1 MKKLL
6 MALVVI
12 LVLVV
17 SALGVLQ
24 FQKSKKDSGGQ
35 QNPSPSPSPSSV
47 VKIEGTNL
55 AITLQNKV
63 VTSQEN
69 LPVLYLPQAGS
80 IVEGQTV
87 EDKEIIFATKLASL
101 LTKTDFQPRAI
112 RIISAREIV
121 VYDAFQKIAVTTSE
135 KEADLQVDSLQQT
148 LAATKISEASL
159 RVDGDKITKIDLRFE
174 KPVITFK

>member
-6 MALVVI
+6 MAIVVI

-24 FQKSKKDSGGQ
+24 LQKSKKVSGGQ
-35 QNPSPSPSPSSV
+35 QNPTPSPSSV

>member
-6 MALVVI
+6 MAQVVI
-12 LVLVV
+12 LVFVM

-24 FQKSKKDSGGQ
+24 LQKSKKVSPGQ
-35 QNPSPSPSPSSV
+35 QNPSPSPSPV

-55 AITLQNKV
+55 TITLQNKV

-69 LPVLYLPQAGS
+69 LPVLYLPQTGS

-87 EDKEIIFATKLASL
+87 EDREIVFATKLASL
-101 LTKTDFQPRAI
+101 LAKTDFPPATI
-112 RIISAREIV
+112 RVITEREIV
-121 VYDAFQKIAVTTSE
+121 VYDAQELTVVFTAE
-135 KEADLQVDSLQQT
+135 KEANLQVDSLQQT
-148 LAATKISEASL
+148 LAAAKI
-159 RVDGDKITKIDLRFE
+159 DGDKITKIDLRFE

>member
-24 FQKSKKDSGGQ
+24 LQKSKKVSPAQ
-35 QNPSPSPSPSSV
+35 QNPTPSPSPV
-47 VKIEGTNL
+47 VKIDGTNL

-63 VTSQEN
+63 VASQEN
-69 LPVLYLPQAGS
+69 LPVLYLPQTGS
-80 IVEGQTV
+80 IVAGQTV
-87 EDKEIIFATKLASL
+87 EDKEIIFATKLTNL

-121 VYDAFQKIAVTTSE
+121 IYDAFGKIAVTTAE
-135 KEADLQVDSLQQT
+135 KEANLQVDSLQQT
-148 LAATKISEASL
+148 LAAAKI
-159 RVDGDKITKIDLRFE
+159 DGDKITKIDLRFE